1 MTPMSS
7 EPKVPDFISDGMVTT
22 ISRHSVPDLVD
33 YLIAFLVGRSVT
45 VFARIDHAANA
56 ATVGLAMRPTELLI
70 FGDPAIGTELMLDRQ
85 EIGLDLP
92 MKALAWEDENG
103 ETWLTYDDGA
113 WLAKRHRLGP
123 HHAATLQ
130 AVEVFM
136 ASIARTATQG

>member
-1 MTPMSS
+1 MSS
-7 EPKVPDFISDGMVTT
+7 PPATPDFVADGMVTT

-33 YLIAFLVGRSVT
+33 YLVEFLEGKGVT
-45 VFARIDHAANA
+45 VFARIDHAAHA
-56 ATVGLAMRPTELLI
+56 ASVGLSLRPTELLI
-70 FGDPAIGTELMLDRQ
+70 FGDPAVGTELMMDRQ

-92 MKALAWEDENG
+92 MKALAWQDENG
-103 ETWLTYDDGA
+103 ETWLTYDDGV

-136 ASIARTATQG
+136 SSIARTATQG